1 MRKIISCEGRSEF
14 REEPTVP
21 AETWVRAVARTE
33 KRQAPSLPLCLRIA
47 MKAYLNS
54 HARFARLP
62 SPRGGDEI
70 WVYAGS
76 PRVAGPSRKTGDQI
90 DREVHGQRLR
100 TSCFLSSDLLKLQT
114 SPEKGPNRALLKRL
128 RQHGRAERKRMLFS
142 PALTSYPSRARSS
155 GKQDIR
161 QGIPLPGKQIG
172 NSGQEG
178 ACLLPLWRVRFPGKE
193 NFR

>member
-33 KRQAPSLPLCLRIA
+33 KRQAPSLPLRLRIA

-90 DREVHGQRLR
+90 DREVQGQRLR
-100 TSCFLSSDLLKLQT
+100 TSCFLSSDLLKLQA

-128 RQHGRAERKRMLFS
+128 RQHGHGSECFS
-142 PALTSYPSRARSS
+142 PRPLRVTHLVRAPQGSRIS
-155 GKQDIR
+155 GRASPFRANKLAIR
-161 QGIPLPGKQIG
+161 VKREHAASRPGG
-172 NSGQEG
+172 
-178 ACLLPLWRVRFPGKE
+178 
-193 NFR
+193 